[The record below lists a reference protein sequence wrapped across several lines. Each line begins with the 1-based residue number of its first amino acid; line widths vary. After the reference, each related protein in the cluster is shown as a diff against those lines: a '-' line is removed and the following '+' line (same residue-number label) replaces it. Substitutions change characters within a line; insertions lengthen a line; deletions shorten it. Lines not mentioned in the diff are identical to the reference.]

1 MNINEADLD
10 PSLSLLSNLLKRK
23 YPFNGGTVKNVSI
36 QTNPEEVGYTL
47 EQRLTLIDQQYRKN
61 MSASKEND

>member
-1 MNINEADLD
+1 MKINEADLD